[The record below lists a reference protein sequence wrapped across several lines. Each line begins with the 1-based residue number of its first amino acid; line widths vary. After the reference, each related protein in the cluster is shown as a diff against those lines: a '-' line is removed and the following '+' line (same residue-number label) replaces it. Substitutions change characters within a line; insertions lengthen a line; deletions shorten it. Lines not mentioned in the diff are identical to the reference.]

1 MPSTSE
7 GRRKEEQ
14 HVRHALRNCG
24 YPNWAFNKC
33 KTRQRQDR
41 KEVEQKG
48 KGVSLPYVSGV
59 AEKLK
64 RVYGQYNI
72 PVYFKPGNTLRQKLV
87 HPKDKTPHH
96 KQSNV
101 IYAIQCSQ
109 EDCSESYIG
118 ETKQLLHMRM
128 SQHRSRKDSAVHIH
142 LKETGHTF
150 TNSDVRILAREPRW
164 SERGV
169 KEAIFV
175 KQHMPSLN
183 REGGLRH
190 NLSPIYNP
198 ILLKD

>member
-1 MPSTSE
+1 MGKTKAWNSQPLALMVIKGWPSLGSSYCIVPLLPGWGALAYEVVSVETTS
-7 GRRKEEQ
+7 
-14 HVRHALRNCG
+14 
-24 YPNWAFNKC
+24 
-33 KTRQRQDR
+33 
-41 KEVEQKG
+41 
-48 KGVSLPYVSGV
+48 SG
-59 AEKLK
+59 
-64 RVYGQYNI
+64 
-72 PVYFKPGNTLRQKLV
+72 LRQKLV
-87 HPKDKTPHH
+87 HPKTPHH

-118 ETKQLLHMRM
+118 ETKQLLHKRM
-128 SQHRSRKDSAVHIH
+128 SQHRSGKDSAVHIH

-175 KQHMPSLN
+175 KKHKPSLN
-183 REGGLRH
+183 RDGGLRH